1 MTEINS
7 LAILQ
12 HLDRLRLKENPYSS
26 HTLAEEDENSRRHYC
41 ALLFMVMLSHSPI
54 SEDQQ
59 RMLQL
64 WLPAIGMEGR
74 QAELCQLATRLG
86 EEGLDEALNAVRES
100 AGQIC
105 FLLDCL
111 VFCRI
116 NGPLTTSQTAL
127 LEALAAM
134 LTISQDEMENVVYI
148 ACLIL
153 GLPVGEKK
161 ASELL
166 LGINEIRVWREF
178 LADYIELLFVGL
190 QSWVNENYLS
200 YILPSEKISDLLKF
214 NELDLYSTDWKRV
227 TPFPIGFSL
236 LENLQTLV
244 FDSYNITH
252 FPAGNTLPASLTS
265 IRIGSY
271 GGIKHIPDAICRL
284 KELKNLNMDES
295 HLHGISE
302 RVYQFLR
309 ENNVEHRIP
318 DSAFIKGP
326 K

>member
-12 HLDRLRLKENPYSS
+12 QLDKLRLKENPYSA
-26 HTLAEEDENSRRHYC
+26 HTLAEENENSRRQYC
-41 ALLFMVMLSHSPI
+41 TLLFMVMLSHSPI

-86 EEGLDEALNAVRES
+86 EEGLEEALNAVRDC
-100 AGQIC
+100 AGQLC

-111 VFCRI
+111 VFCRV

-134 LTISQDEMENVVYI
+134 LTISHDEMENVVYI

-161 ASELL
+161 ASDLL

-178 LADYIELLFVGL
+178 LADYIELLFLGL
-190 QSWVNENYLS
+190 QSWVSENYLNHLITTGNNS
-200 YILPSEKISDLLKF
+200 SLLKIDD
-214 NELDLYSTDWKRV
+214 LDLYSNDWKNV
-227 TPFPIGFSL
+227 TPFPTGFSL
-236 LENLQTLV
+236 LENLHSLR
-244 FDSYNITH
+244 FDSYNIKD
-252 FPAGNTLPASLTS
+252 FPAVSSLPAKLSS
-265 IRIGSY
+265 IQAGSY
-271 GGIKHIPDAICRL
+271 GEISHLPDAICRL
-284 KELKNLNMDES
+284 NRLTSLQIPEHYLC
-295 HLHGISE
+295 GISE
-302 RVYQFLR
+302 KVYQFLR
-309 ENNVEHRIP
+309 NKNVQHYIP

>member
-1 MTEINS
+1 MTEISS

-12 HLDRLRLKENPYSS
+12 QLDRLRLKENPYGA
-26 HTLAEEDENSRRHYC
+26 HTLAEEDENSRRQYC
-41 ALLFMVMLSHSPI
+41 TLLFMVMLSHSPI

-59 RMLQL
+59 RMLLL
-64 WLPAIGMEGR
+64 WLPAMGMEGR

-86 EEGLDEALNAVRES
+86 EEGLEDSLNAVRDC

-111 VFCRI
+111 VFCRV

-190 QSWVNENYLS
+190 QSWVSENYLYHVITTDNVS
-200 YILPSEKISDLLKF
+200 SLMKIDD
-214 NELDLYSTDWKRV
+214 LDLYSDDWKRL
-227 TPFPIGFSL
+227 TPFPTGFSL
-236 LENLQTLV
+236 LENLHSLR
-244 FDSYNITH
+244 FDSYNIKD
-252 FPAGNTLPASLTS
+252 FPTVSSLPVSLTS
-265 IRIGSY
+265 IQAGSY
-271 GGIKHIPDAICRL
+271 GEISCLPDTICCLNNL
-284 KELKNLNMDES
+284 KSLQFSEYYLS
-295 HLHGISE
+295 GISE
-302 RVYQFLR
+302 KVYQFLR
-309 ENNVEHRIP
+309 NKNVQHHIP

>member
-1 MTEINS
+1 MTEISS

-12 HLDRLRLKENPYSS
+12 QVDRLRLKENPYGA
-26 HTLAEEDENSRRHYC
+26 HTLAEEDENSRRQYC
-41 ALLFMVMLSHSPI
+41 TLLFMVMLSHSPI

-59 RMLQL
+59 RMLLL
-64 WLPAIGMEGR
+64 WLPAMGMEGR

-86 EEGLDEALNAVRES
+86 EEGLEESLNAVRDC

-111 VFCRI
+111 VFCRV
-116 NGPLTTSQTAL
+116 NGPLATSQIAL

-178 LADYIELLFVGL
+178 LADYIELLFVGFK
-190 QSWVNENYLS
+190 SWVSENRLNMV
-200 YILPSEKISDLLKF
+200 IPAKKVSDLMEIKEI
-214 NELDLYSTDWKRV
+214 NLYSNTWQYIP
-227 TPFPIGFSL
+227 PFPPGFAL
-236 LENLQTLV
+236 LENLRTLV
-244 FDSYNITH
+244 FDSYNITA
-252 FPAGNTLPASLTS
+252 FPAVSALPASLTS
-265 IRIGSY
+265 IKIGSF
-271 GGIKHIPDAICRL
+271 GKLSHIPDSVCRL
-284 KELKNLNMDES
+284 KQLKKLDISNNKPE
-295 HLHGISE
+295 GISNK
-302 RVYQFLR
+302 VHQFLR
-309 ENNVEHRIP
+309 DNNVEHSIS
-318 DSAFIKGP
+318 DSCFIKGP

>member
-1 MTEINS
+1 MTEINA

-12 HLDRLRLKENPYSS
+12 QLDRLRLKENPYSA
-26 HTLAEEDENSRRHYC
+26 HTLAEEDENSRRQYC
-41 ALLFMVMLSHSPI
+41 TLLFMVILSHSPI

-86 EEGLDEALNAVRES
+86 EEGLEEALNAVRET

-111 VFCRI
+111 VFCRV
-116 NGPLTTSQTAL
+116 NGPLTTSQTAM

-161 ASELL
+161 ASDLL

-178 LADYIELLFVGL
+178 LGDYIEMLFVGL
-190 QSWVNENYLS
+190 QFWVNENWLS
-200 YILPSEKISDLLKF
+200 GEIPSNKLSDLLKITY
-214 NELDLYSTDWKRV
+214 LDLYSNSWKNI
-227 TPFPIGFSL
+227 TQFPLGFSL
-236 LENLQTLV
+236 LENLESLR
-244 FDSYNITH
+244 FDSYNIKD
-252 FPAGNTLPASLTS
+252 FPVASSLPARLSS
-265 IRIGSY
+265 ILVGGY
-271 GGIKHIPDAICRL
+271 GAISHLPEDICRL
-284 KELKNLNMDES
+284 SKLKSLQIPEHS
-295 HLHGISE
+295 LSGISE
-302 RVYQFLR
+302 KVYQFLR
-309 ENNVEHRIP
+309 NNNVQHHIP
-318 DSAFIKGP
+318 DSCFIKGP

>member
-12 HLDRLRLKENPYSS
+12 QLDKLRLKENPYSA
-26 HTLAEEDENSRRHYC
+26 HTLAEENENSRRQYC
-41 ALLFMVMLSHSPI
+41 TLLFMVMLSHSPI

-86 EEGLDEALNAVRES
+86 EEGLEEALNAVRDC
-100 AGQIC
+100 AGQLC

-127 LEALAAM
+127 LEGLAAM
-134 LTISQDEMENVVYI
+134 LTIAQDEMENVVYI

-161 ASELL
+161 ASDLL
-166 LGINEIRVWREF
+166 LGIHEIRVWREF
-178 LADYIELLFVGL
+178 LSDYIALLFLGL
-190 QSWVNENYLS
+190 QSWISENYLS
-200 YILPSEKISDLLKF
+200 YLIPSEKVSDLLLIDK
-214 NELDLYSTDWKRV
+214 LDLYSTDWKSV
-227 TPFPIGFSL
+227 TPFPIGFTL
-236 LENLQTLV
+236 LENLQTLE
-244 FDSYNITH
+244 FDSYNITD
-252 FPAGNTLPASLTS
+252 FPAISTLPASLTS
-265 IRIGSY
+265 IAIGFY
-271 GGIKHIPDAICRL
+271 GEIKYIPDAICRL
-284 KELKNLNMDES
+284 KHLKKLDMYEINLRG
-295 HLHGISE
+295 LSE
-302 RVYQFLR
+302 KVYHFLR
-309 ENNVEHRIP
+309 NNNVEHSIS
-318 DSAFIKGP
+318 DSCFIKGP

>member
-1 MTEINS
+1 MSEINA

-12 HLDRLRLKENPYSS
+12 QLDKLRLKENPYSA
-26 HTLAEEDENSRRHYC
+26 HTLADENENSRRHYC

-54 SEDQQ
+54 SEYQQ

-74 QAELCQLATRLG
+74 QAELCQMATRFG

-105 FLLDCL
+105 LLLDCL
-111 VFCRI
+111 VFCRV
-116 NGPLTTSQTAL
+116 NGPLTSSQTAL

-134 LTISQDEMENVVYI
+134 LGISQEEMENVVYI

-166 LGINEIRVWREF
+166 LGIREMSVWREF
-178 LADYIELLFVGL
+178 LMSYNELLFVGL
-190 QSWVNENYLS
+190 KSWINENKLN
-200 YILPSEKISDLLKF
+200 IVIPAKNISDLLEIEEI
-214 NELDLYSTDWKRV
+214 NLYSNTWQYI
-227 TPFPIGFSL
+227 TPFPPGFTL

-244 FDSYNITH
+244 FDSFNITT
-252 FPAGNTLPASLTS
+252 FPALSSLPASLMS
-265 IRIGSY
+265 IKIGSY
-271 GGIKHIPDAICRL
+271 GRL
-284 KELKNLNMDES
+284 S
-295 HLHGISE
+295 HLPDSICYLNKLRKLELSNNQLGGISHK
-302 RVYQFLR
+302 VHQFLR
-309 ENNVEHRIP
+309 NNNVEHSINV
-318 DSAFIKGP
+318 SAFIKGS

>member
-1 MTEINS
+1 MTEIS
-7 LAILQ
+7 PLAILQ
-12 HLDRLRLKENPYSS
+12 QLDRLRLKENPYSA
-26 HTLAEEDENSRRHYC
+26 HTLADEDESSRRHYC
-41 ALLFMVMLSHSPI
+41 ALLFMVMLSHSAI

-86 EEGLDEALNAVRES
+86 EEGLDDALNTVRGC

-111 VFCRI
+111 VFCRV
-116 NGPLTTSQTAL
+116 NGPITTSQTAL

-134 LTISQDEMENVVYI
+134 LDISQNEMENVVYI

-153 GLPVGEKK
+153 GLPVCEKK

-166 LGINEIRVWREF
+166 LGIHEIRVWREF
-178 LADYIELLFVGL
+178 LADYIELLFIGFK
-190 QSWVNENYLS
+190 SWVNENNLR
-200 YILPSEKISDLLKF
+200 SEISVNQVSDLLKIQKI
-214 NELDLYSTDWKRV
+214 DLYDNSWQYI
-227 TPFPIGFSL
+227 TPFPLGFIL

-244 FDSYNITH
+244 FDSFNITD
-252 FPAGNTLPASLTS
+252 FPSVNILPTTLTS
-265 IRIGSY
+265 IRIGNY
-271 GGIKHIPDAICRL
+271 GKICHIPDAICRL
-284 KELKNLNMDES
+284 NHLKELSIPSNYLS
-295 HLHGISE
+295 GISE
-302 RVYQFLR
+302 KVYHFLR
-309 ENNVEHRIP
+309 NNNVQHAIS
-318 DSAFIKGP
+318 DSSFIKGP